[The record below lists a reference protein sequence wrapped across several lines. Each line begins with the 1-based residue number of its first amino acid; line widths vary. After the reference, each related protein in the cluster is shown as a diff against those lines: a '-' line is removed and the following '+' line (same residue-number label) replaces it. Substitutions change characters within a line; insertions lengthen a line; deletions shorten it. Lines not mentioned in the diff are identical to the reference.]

1 MLIAS
6 LIGAGAVRAL
16 VVRDSMQVLT
26 TAPSPFPHR
35 YVRWWCATRAKADAP
50 RLRLAWYAATDCM
63 LIASLLAC

>member
-26 TAPSPFPHR
+26 TAPSPFPTGTFDGGARLEPRQMRPGCGWHG
-35 YVRWWCATRAKADAP
+35 TP
-50 RLRLAWYAATDCM
+50 RL
-63 LIASLLAC
+63 IAC